1 MTPRILITGGSGQL
15 GGALAPRMQ
24 PLGDVLTP
32 ASSQLDLSQPE
43 SLPAVL
49 DAHQPDLILN
59 CGAYTAVDR
68 AEEER
73 ERAHTINGEAPG
85 VLAQWAAEHG
95 AGFIQISTD
104 YVFDGERSS
113 PYTEDVPPS
122 PINAYGASKLAGE
135 RAVLAIHPGALVLR
149 VAWLYHHRGAN
160 FFRTMLRL
168 AETRDHLTIVSD
180 QRGAPT
186 ACDAVASAIIPL
198 AQQALREPL
207 QGGGVYHVPPQ
218 GETVWADFARAIFER
233 REAAGLGGPVTVEDI
248 LSKDYPTAA
257 KRPGYSVLSGEKIAR
272 EHGIRLPHWR
282 DQLDSVWASYLAAE
296 KALDE
301 K

>member
-1 MTPRILITGGSGQL
+1 M
-15 GGALAPRMQ
+15 
-24 PLGDVLTP
+24 
-32 ASSQLDLSQPE
+32 LDTL
-43 SLPAVL
+43 
-49 DAHQPDLILN
+49 QPDLILN

-68 AEEER
+68 AEEEQAL
-73 ERAHTINGEAPG
+73 AHTINGEAPG
-85 VLAQWAAEHG
+85 VLARWAAEHG

-104 YVFDGERSS
+104 YVFDGEGSS
-113 PYTEDVPPS
+113 PYTEDLPPS
-122 PINAYGASKLAGE
+122 PVNAYGPANSRE
-135 RAVLAIHPGALVLR
+135 RAVLAAHPGALVLR

-186 ACDAVASAIIPL
+186 ACDALASAIIPL

-207 QGGGVYHVPPQ
+207 QGGGIYHVPPQ

-233 REAAGLGGPVTVEDI
+233 REAAGLGGPVTVENI

-272 EHGIRLPHWR
+272 GTRHPAPSLGRPAGFRVDSLP
-282 DQLDSVWASYLAAE
+282 
-296 KALDE
+296 
-301 K
+301 